1 MYIRVFVS
9 SKRGPPG
16 TTLSSSSA
24 GSEVYKERKPAP
36 ELTLQVGP

>member
-9 SKRGPPG
+9 SKRGPRDI
-16 TTLSSSSA
+16 TISSSSA
-24 GSEVYKERKPAP
+24 GSDVYKGQEPAP